1 MVRNI
6 VLSHKA
12 SLPESQKQKLIK
24 RAVNENLEKNLL
36 SRGIHKDTVKNILK
50 IDNNIIDL

>member
-6 VLSHKA
+6 VLSYKA

-36 SRGIHKDTVKNILK
+36 SRGIHKDTVKKYSENR
-50 IDNNIIDL
+50 